1 MTSAITRLRLLG
13 DSADELTKW
22 QADVELRELEAKRKR
37 ERKEREACE
46 QQQQQ
51 AANISQAWWDAIDQ
65 RIQQHWRHN
74 LSVAHGADTSKPLD
88 AYGALKTMIDNWQ
101 PCFRD
106 TLKARTRADV
116 SKALDGRN
124 SVSHASGEI
133 PAADAISYLTAIR
146 GVAEAIPAKAVVE
159 AVKPLID
166 DQIKAAAKAMGVAP
180 DIASLTNCPFIRT

>member
-88 AYGALKTMIDNWQ
+88 AYGALKIKHDKHQTIV
-101 PCFRD
+101 CAALCAVHRGC
-106 TLKARTRADV
+106 KATIYCCSPNRRCEDRRH
-116 SKALDGRN
+116 G
-124 SVSHASGEI
+124 
-133 PAADAISYLTAIR
+133 
-146 GVAEAIPAKAVVE
+146 
-159 AVKPLID
+159 
-166 DQIKAAAKAMGVAP
+166 
-180 DIASLTNCPFIRT
+180 